1 MSTDLTEFDV
11 TDGTPPV
18 MDLSNLYR
26 SRLDLRMELDKLVRE
41 TGYGNLSSMHHLTMK
56 GFNYL
61 RRGQPMVLNTRDNMG
76 FTFFTRPILNLTYD
90 NLSNVDSL
98 VSLRNAPENSIPSY
112 VRATLDPWSH
122 TGKYSKTIL
131 NTGDQ
136 KNIARY
142 NAVFHNRMVDECN
155 PFIPLLSNTLVNM
168 SGWKDIQINDYTSKA
183 GVHNEQ
189 WAMADGFYYNTGAFE
204 MSSSFR
210 NIEGDPISLLFQ
222 VWLHYMI
229 ACRQEYTMNPYPVFV
244 EDREFDYNTANYRF
258 ITDNTRTYVRK
269 FAKTIM
275 FPMSLSSGNQ
285 FNFSSDSNFIDVN
298 HEVTV
303 TWKCIGAEYNE
314 PAILDDFNRLVAMY
328 TPGLRIRY
336 DQYDKATESLIVEDM
351 DTWVKLKPDEKLR
364 GLYLAIPLINYITY
378 ELEWWIRRTD
388 YDEFVAYTKDKPPM
402 YGPTYSGNN
411 NRVSS
416 RLS

>member
-112 VRATLDPWSH
+112 VRATLDSWSH

-142 NAVFHNRMVDECN
+142 NAVFHNRMVDEC
-155 PFIPLLSNTLVNM
+155 
-168 SGWKDIQINDYTSKA
+168 
-183 GVHNEQ
+183 
-189 WAMADGFYYNTGAFE
+189 
-204 MSSSFR
+204 
-210 NIEGDPISLLFQ
+210 
-222 VWLHYMI
+222 
-229 ACRQEYTMNPYPVFV
+229 
-244 EDREFDYNTANYRF
+244 
-258 ITDNTRTYVRK
+258 
-269 FAKTIM
+269 
-275 FPMSLSSGNQ
+275 
-285 FNFSSDSNFIDVN
+285 
-298 HEVTV
+298 
-303 TWKCIGAEYNE
+303 
-314 PAILDDFNRLVAMY
+314 
-328 TPGLRIRY
+328 
-336 DQYDKATESLIVEDM
+336 
-351 DTWVKLKPDEKLR
+351 
-364 GLYLAIPLINYITY
+364 
-378 ELEWWIRRTD
+378 
-388 YDEFVAYTKDKPPM
+388 
-402 YGPTYSGNN
+402 
-411 NRVSS
+411 
-416 RLS
+416 